1 MLNPIPALK
10 RFLGPIIVVVAGI
23 FLAVLIVASGPKVE
37 LQTSAERVPVV
48 DTMVARMQ
56 TVRMTVSAHGAVTP
70 KTESSLVAEVSG
82 RVVAVAPAMVSGGFF
97 ERGDELLQIERVD
110 YEVALE
116 QARANLASAQSEL
129 ANAEKDYERARE
141 LTESDSVSQSQHD
154 DAVNRLAVAGASLR
168 AATAQV
174 SRAERD
180 LERTRLVAP
189 YDGRVRSERVD
200 PGQFVNRGEAVASLY
215 SIDFAEVR
223 LPIRDEDLA
232 FLPLSLGKTDDGSA
246 TAPEVILSSP
256 FAGKERR
263 WNARIVRTEG
273 ELDPETRMVNLIAQ
287 VAAPYEQRGDA
298 PPLTVGLFVEAQIL
312 GREFDNVVILP
323 RLSAIR
329 ASGRGDRVHIVAP
342 DGRLEFREVQVLRRD
357 GETVYLGSGVRD
369 GEIICLTDLASATE
383 GQRVEPASSSDATT
397 T

>member
-1 MLNPIPALK
+1 MLNPIAVLK

-23 FLAVLIVASGPKVE
+23 VLAVLIVASGPKVE
-37 LQTSAERVPVV
+37 LQTTEARVPVV

-97 ERGDELLQIERVD
+97 DKGDELLEIERVD

-141 LTESDSVSQSQHD
+141 LTETDSVSQSQHD
-154 DAVNRLAVAGASLR
+154 DAVNRLAVARASLR
-168 AATAQV
+168 AASAQV
-174 SRAERD
+174 SRAQRD
-180 LERTRLVAP
+180 LDRTRLVAP
-189 YDGRVRSERVD
+189 YEGRVRSERVD

-232 FLPLSLGKTDDGSA
+232 FLPLSLGRTDDGGG
-246 TAPEVILSSP
+246 TAPEVVLSSA
-256 FAGKERR
+256 FAGKERT
-263 WNARIVRTEG
+263 WDARIVRTEG

-287 VAAPYEQRGDA
+287 VAAPYEQHDDA
-298 PPLTVGLFVEAQIL
+298 PPLTVGLFVQAQIL
-312 GREFDNVVILP
+312 GREFDNVVIVP
-323 RLSAIR
+323 RSAIR
-329 ASGRGDRVHIVAP
+329 EGREGDRVHIVAP
-342 DGRLEFREVQVLRRD
+342 DGRLEFRDVQVLRRD

-383 GQRVEPASSSDATT
+383 GQRVEPASGPDATT